1 MVDVLK
7 HNFPKTGVDF
17 LVNNRVAE
25 LILDYP
31 NISKVHSIE
40 KDSIKVLKRIFK
52 ENQYD
57 LAIVVHPNFSIA
69 IALFQSGIKKRLG
82 TGYRWYS
89 FMFNLKRYQHRKY
102 SEKHEMEYNLDL
114 LKEIGCEIPAGI
126 KPVLNVK
133 DETIGLLQS
142 KINNSGIKL
151 DDNFIIIHPGS
162 LKSAK
167 EWGNKN
173 FSELINL
180 ILDDNNLKIKI
191 VLTGSVDE
199 NEMLDSLL
207 QKITSKDKVI
217 KITNIN
223 LNELAALI
231 KCSKLFISNST
242 GPLHIAAAVGT
253 FVIGFYP
260 DKTETNAARWGPYT
274 DKKKVFSSGLKDNKS
289 KFLDDIEPGEVFN
302 FIKSYINSN

>member
-7 HNFPKTGVDF
+7 HNFPKTRVDF
-17 LVNNRVAE
+17 LVNTGVAE

-40 KDSIKVLKRIFK
+40 KDSIKVLKTILR
-52 ENQYD
+52 ENKYD
-57 LAIVVHPNFSIA
+57 MAIVVYPEFSIA
-69 IALFQSGIKKRLG
+69 LALFQSGIKYRLG

-89 FMFNLKRYQHRKY
+89 FLFNLRRYRHRKY

-114 LKEIGCEIPAGI
+114 LNEIGCEIPAGI
-126 KPVLNVK
+126 KPVLAVK
-133 DETIGLLQS
+133 DETISQLSG
-142 KINNSGIKL
+142 KIIKL
-151 DDNFIIIHPGS
+151 GLNLDEYFIIIHPGS

-167 EWGNKN
+167 EWGTAN

-180 ILDDNNLKIKI
+180 ILDDSLLKTKI
-191 VLTGSVDE
+191 VLTGSKEENAMVD
-199 NEMLDSLL
+199 NLL
-207 QKITSKDKVI
+207 QKITLKNKVI

-223 LNELAALI
+223 LKELTALI

-242 GPLHIAAAVGT
+242 GPIHIAAAVGT
-253 FVIGFYP
+253 FVVGFYP
-260 DKTETNAARWGPYT
+260 VKTETNATRWGPYT
-274 DKKKVFSSGLKDNKS
+274 DKKKVFSSGLKDEES
-289 KFLDDIEPGEVFN
+289 EFLDDIEPGEVYN